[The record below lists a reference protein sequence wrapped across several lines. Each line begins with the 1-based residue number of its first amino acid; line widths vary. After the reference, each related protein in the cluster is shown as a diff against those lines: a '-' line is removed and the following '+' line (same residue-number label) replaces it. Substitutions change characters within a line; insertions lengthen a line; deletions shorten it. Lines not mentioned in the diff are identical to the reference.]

1 MSTRPDTLLGSAVCS
16 IPVTFACGAAV
27 GVLGGMIGLGGAEFR
42 LPLLIS
48 VFGFAAL
55 SAVILNKAM
64 SLIVVLTA
72 LPARLAAVSFSDLAP
87 HWTVAVNLLAGSLL
101 GAWAGASWAVK
112 MRTSTLCRVLAV
124 LMVAMAV
131 ALVYTHTADL
141 GGLGLSGPLLAVVG
155 VIAGFGIGVV
165 AAIMGVAGGELL
177 IPTIVLLYG
186 VDIKTV
192 GSLSLVVSMPTMLV
206 AFARYSRDG
215 SFAVLR
221 ANLRF
226 TFVLAAGSIAGA
238 LFGGLLLGA
247 IPDTV
252 LMPTLAVILLIS
264 AAKTAR
270 HAAPASEA
278 ATAKAG

>member
-1 MSTRPDTLLGSAVCS
+1 MSTKSDALPGAAVRS
-16 IPVTFACGAAV
+16 MPVTFACGAAV

-64 SLIVVLTA
+64 SLIVVMTA
-72 LPARLAAVSFSDLAP
+72 LPARLAAVSFTDLAP

-112 MRTSTLCRVLAV
+112 MRTSTLYKVLAV
-124 LMVAMAV
+124 LMVAMAA

-141 GGLGLSGPLLAVVG
+141 GGLGLSGPLLAILGVV
-155 VIAGFGIGVV
+155 AGFGIGVV

-186 VDIKTV
+186 VDIKIA
-192 GSLSLVVSMPTMLV
+192 GSLSLVVSLPTMLV

-215 SFAVLR
+215 SFTVLR

-226 TFVLAAGSIAGA
+226 TLVLAAGSVTGA
-238 LFGGLLLGA
+238 LLGGLLLGTV
-247 IPDTV
+247 PNTV
-252 LMPTLAVILLIS
+252 LIPVLAVILLIS
-264 AAKTAR
+264 AVKTAR
-270 HAAPASEA
+270 HATPAK
-278 ATAKAG
+278 TTN